1 LSDEASPALHI
12 WVVDDDPDLRQLLA
26 EVLDRQGYEVR
37 CLNDGGQLLS
47 WLQRHRSG
55 HTPVTSKLQ
64 AEFVPRE
71 PGSMIQQSKEF
82 VLREPRA
89 TSFGLAKPE
98 AMVLGPVRSSDGG
111 RRTGATM
118 VALVVGMGGL
128 LSCVLLGIGLLSLS
142 GGSAYAQLRPG
153 EAGSRWLQAM
163 PKLTPEQQKKL
174 FPGRKELVLKEHQ
187 QRITLLQ
194 KSQSCVGA
202 ATNSD
207 ALKACLMEERRANT
221 ELRRRMH
228 DQIREFYERN
238 GIKLPPMGPPPERR
252 GEAGGV

>member
-1 LSDEASPALHI
+1 
-12 WVVDDDPDLRQLLA
+12 
-26 EVLDRQGYEVR
+26 
-37 CLNDGGQLLS
+37 
-47 WLQRHRSG
+47 
-55 HTPVTSKLQ
+55 
-64 AEFVPRE
+64 
-71 PGSMIQQSKEF
+71 MIQQAKEF
-82 VLREPRA
+82 VLREPGA
-89 TSFGLAKPE
+89 TSPGLAKPQ
-98 AMVLGPVRSSDGG
+98 AMVLGPVRSSGG
-111 RRTGATM
+111 GWRAGAN
-118 VALVVGMGGL
+118 VASLVVGIGGL
-128 LSCVLLGIGLLSLS
+128 LSCGLLSLS
-142 GGSAYAQLRPG
+142 GGSAYAQPKPG
-153 EAGSRWLQAM
+153 EAGIRWLQAM

-187 QRITLLQ
+187 DRITLLQ